1 MSPLVMPFVIGAVV
15 LLGML
20 LGIFAIFRAFYVKV
34 EQGTALI
41 VNDLSATPK
50 VRFTGSLVIP
60 VLYKAELMRVS
71 LITLQVD
78 RRGKEG
84 LICKDNMR
92 ADITVAFYLR
102 VNETQA
108 DVLRVAKAIGAHRA
122 SDRNAVDE
130 LFNAKFS
137 EALKTVGKKF
147 EFTEL
152 FEKRQEFRDE
162 IVKIIGAD
170 LNGYVLEDVAIDY
183 LEQTPKHLLDSN
195 NILDA
200 EGIRKIT
207 ERTATQNV
215 VTNELEQNEK
225 LAITK
230 KNVEAREATLALERQ
245 QAEAEARQKREIET
259 IRSREEAEAARVREE
274 QRLIAEAARLETEE
288 KLKIREQNVQREVE
302 VAEQNRQRA
311 VAIEVER
318 VQRAKALEQVTTD
331 REVQLQGVER
341 DKVVEVGKKDVA
353 NITRERIAIDKTV
366 TVEEERIKE
375 VRVVSEAERDKQ
387 ARVLAAEAAAQEE
400 MVRAVKE
407 AEAAE
412 AASRHKAVELA
423 TMAQASEAAAKHKA
437 AELATMAQAKL
448 EAASREADA
457 KRILAEASRVELAAP
472 GLAEAAVREA
482 EAGAIEKVGAA
493 EARVLEAKAEA
504 VYKQG
509 SAEARVLAERLAAQ
523 ADGEAKLGQAKA
535 TAAESVGVAE
545 ATVTAR
551 QLAAQAEGEAKLG
564 QAKATAAESV
574 GLAEAKVLAE
584 RLAAQAAGEAKLGT
598 AKATAVESVGV
609 AEANVTAKKLM
620 AEAEGL
626 TKKFEAIDSLSDRAR
641 QHEEFRMTLQ
651 GHLEQAMAAIHAGR
665 DVSKENAEVIASA
678 LRNANIDLVGGDGGM
693 FDSLSKALT
702 LGKSIEGFAGK
713 SPIVQDLLARF
724 LGTGNGAARLA
735 GGAPTVPI
743 TPEVF
748 EQVAPKVDAPAVAPA
763 AAADPVA

>member
-1 MSPLVMPFVIGAVV
+1 MSTSLLMPFLIGAGILLVMLI
-15 LLGML
+15 
-20 LGIFAIFRAFYVKV
+20 GIFGLFSAFYVKV

-41 VNDLSATPK
+41 INDMSAQPK
-50 VRFTGSLVIP
+50 VRFTGSLIIP

-108 DVLRVAKAIGAHRA
+108 DVLRVAKAIGAGRA
-122 SDRNAVDE
+122 SDRDAVDE

-152 FEKRQEFRDE
+152 FEKRQEFRDA
-162 IVKIIGAD
+162 IVKIIGND

-183 LEQTPKHLLDSN
+183 LEQTPKALLDHN

-207 ERTATQNV
+207 ERTAAQNV
-215 VTNELEQNEK
+215 VTNELEQNQK

-259 IRSREEAEAARVREE
+259 IQAREAAETTRVREE
-274 QRLIAEAARLETEE
+274 QRLIAEQARLESDE
-288 KLKIREQNVQREVE
+288 KIQIREQNVQREVE

-311 VAIEVER
+311 VSIEVER
-318 VQRAKALEQVTTD
+318 VNRARELEKVTTD

-375 VRVVSEAERDKQ
+375 VRVVSEAEREKQ
-387 ARVLAAEAAAQEE
+387 ARVLAAEAAAQELL
-400 MVRAVKE
+400 VRAVKE

-412 AASRHKAVELA
+412 AAAKHRAVEIK
-423 TMAQASEAAAKHKA
+423 TMAQA
-437 AELATMAQAKL
+437 QL
-448 EAASREADA
+448 EAASSEAEA
-457 KRILAEASRVELAAP
+457 KRVMADGIRVEMAAP

-482 EAGAIEKVGAA
+482 DAAALEKVGIA
-493 EARVLEAKAEA
+493 EARVIEAKAEA

-509 SAEARVLAERLAAQ
+509 SAEARVLAEKKGAEAEGETRLGAAR
-523 ADGEAKLGQAKA
+523 
-535 TAAESVGVAE
+535 AASVESVGVAE

-551 QLAAQAEGEAKLG
+551 KLGAEAEGEARLG
-564 QAKATAAESV
+564 QARATS
-574 GLAEAKVLAE
+574 
-584 RLAAQAAGEAKLGT
+584 
-598 AKATAVESVGV
+598 VESVGV
-609 AEANVTAKKLM
+609 AEANVTAKKLA

-626 TKKFEAIDSLSDRAR
+626 TKKFAAIDQLSDRAR
-641 QHEEFRMTLQ
+641 THEEFRMTLEA
-651 GHLEQAMAAIHAGR
+651 HVEQAMASISAGR
-665 DVSKENAEVIASA
+665 EISKENAEVIASA
-678 LRNANIDLVGGDGGM
+678 LRNAKIDLVGGDGGM
-693 FDSLSKALT
+693 FEQLSKALT

-713 SPIVQDLLARF
+713 SPIVQDLMERF
-724 LGTGNGAARLA
+724 LGVGRADGRVS
-735 GGAPTVPI
+735 VPI
-743 TPEVF
+743 TAEVF
-748 EQVAPKVDAPAVAPA
+748 EQVAPRAE
-763 AAADPVA
+763 PVA

>member
-1 MSPLVMPFVIGAVV
+1 MSIALPFLIGAGI
-15 LLGML
+15 LLVML
-20 LGIFAIFRAFYVKV
+20 LGTFALFSAFYQKV

-41 VNDLSATPK
+41 VNDMSAQPK
-50 VRFTGSLVIP
+50 VRFTGGLVIP
-60 VLYKAELMRVS
+60 VLYKAELMRIS

-92 ADITVAFYLR
+92 ADIAVAFYLR

-108 DVLRVAKAIGAHRA
+108 DVLRVAKAIGAGRA
-122 SDRNAVDE
+122 SDRDAVDE

-147 EFTEL
+147 DFTEL

-162 IVKIIGAD
+162 IVKIIGND

-183 LEQTPKHLLDSN
+183 LEQTPKSLLDQN

-207 ERTATQNV
+207 ERTAAQNV

-259 IRSREEAEAARVREE
+259 IQARETAETARVREE
-274 QRLIAEAARLETEE
+274 QRLIAEQARLESDE
-288 KLKIREQNVQREVE
+288 KIRIREQNVQREVE

-318 VQRAKALEQVTTD
+318 VARARQLEEVTTD

-375 VRVVSEAERDKQ
+375 VRVVSEAERAKQ
-387 ARVLAAEAAAQEE
+387 AQVLAAEGAAQEE
-400 MVRAVKE
+400 MVRRVKE

-412 AASRHKAVELA
+412 AAAKHRAVEM
-423 TMAQASEAAAKHKA
+423 T
-437 AELATMAQAKL
+437 TMAQAKL
-448 EAASREADA
+448 DAASREADA
-457 KRILAEASRVELAAP
+457 KRILAEAIRVEMAAP

-493 EARVLEAKAEA
+493 EARVMEAKADA
-504 VYKQG
+504 ALKQG
-509 SAEARVLAERLAAQ
+509 SVEARVLAERLDAQ
-523 ADGEAKLGQAKA
+523 ADGEARLGQ
-535 TAAESVGVAE
+535 
-545 ATVTAR
+545 
-551 QLAAQAEGEAKLG
+551 
-564 QAKATAAESV
+564 
-574 GLAEAKVLAE
+574 
-584 RLAAQAAGEAKLGT
+584 

-609 AEANVTAKKLM
+609 AEANVTARKLT

-641 QHEEFRMTLQ
+641 AHEEFRMSLES
-651 GHLEQAMAAIHAGR
+651 HMEQALAAISAGR

-678 LRNANIDLVGGDGGM
+678 LRGANIDLVGGDGGM

-713 SPIVQDLLARF
+713 SPIVQDLLERF
-724 LGTGNGAARLA
+724 LGVAQRERLNGGAAV
-735 GGAPTVPI
+735 PTVQI

-748 EQVAPKVDAPAVAPA
+748 EQVAPKG
-763 AAADPVA
+763 DPVG

>member
-1 MSPLVMPFVIGAVV
+1 MSMSILMPFLIGAGV
-15 LLGML
+15 LLAML
-20 LGIFAIFRAFYVKV
+20 LGTFALFSAFYTKV

-41 VNDLSATPK
+41 VNDMSAQPK
-50 VRFTGSLVIP
+50 VRFTGGLIIP
-60 VLYKAELMRVS
+60 VLYKAELMRIS

-92 ADITVAFYLR
+92 ADIAVAFYLR

-108 DVLRVAKAIGAHRA
+108 DVLRVAKAIGASRA
-122 SDRNAVDE
+122 SDREAVDE

-162 IVKIIGAD
+162 IVKVIGND

-183 LEQTPKHLLDSN
+183 LEQTPKHLLDHN

-259 IRSREEAEAARVREE
+259 IQAREAAETARVREE
-274 QRLIAEAARLETEE
+274 QRLIAEQARLESDE
-288 KLKIREQNVQREVE
+288 KIQIREQNVQREVE
-302 VAEQNRQRA
+302 VAGQNRQRA

-318 VQRAKALEQVTTD
+318 VERARQLEQVTTE

-353 NITRERIAIDKTV
+353 NITRERISIDKTV

-375 VRVVSEAERDKQ
+375 VRVVSEAEREKQ
-387 ARVLAAEAAAQEE
+387 ARVLAAEAAAQEA

-412 AASRHKAVELA
+412 TAARHRAVEI
-423 TMAQASEAAAKHKA
+423 T
-437 AELATMAQAKL
+437 TMAQAKL
-448 EAASREADA
+448 EAATRDADA
-457 KRILAEASRVELAAP
+457 KRILAEAIRVEMAAP

-482 EAGAIEKVGAA
+482 EATAIEKVGAA
-493 EARVLEAKAEA
+493 EARVMEAKADA
-504 VYKQG
+504 AYKQG
-509 SAEARVLAERLAAQ
+509 SAEARVLAERLGAEAE
-523 ADGEAKLGQAKA
+523 GETRLGQARA
-535 TAAESVGVAE
+535 S
-545 ATVTAR
+545 
-551 QLAAQAEGEAKLG
+551 
-564 QAKATAAESV
+564 
-574 GLAEAKVLAE
+574 
-584 RLAAQAAGEAKLGT
+584 
-598 AKATAVESVGV
+598 AVESVGV
-609 AEANVTAKKLM
+609 AEANVTGRKLA

-626 TKKFEAIDSLSDRAR
+626 TKKFEAIDSLSERAR
-641 QHEEFRMTLQ
+641 THEEFRMTLEA
-651 GHLEQAMAAIHAGR
+651 HVEQAMAAISAGR

-693 FDSLSKALT
+693 FDSLSRALT

-713 SPIVQDLLARF
+713 SPIVQDLMERF
-724 LGTGNGAARLA
+724 LGVAQREARERPNGSV
-735 GGAPTVPI
+735 PVVPI
-743 TPEVF
+743 TAEVF
-748 EQVAPKVDAPAVAPA
+748 EQVAPKG
-763 AAADPVA
+763 

>member
-1 MSPLVMPFVIGAVV
+1 MDMSLLLPFVIGAGI
-15 LLGML
+15 LFMML
-20 LGIFAIFRAFYVKV
+20 LGIFGLFRAFYVKV

-41 VNDLSATPK
+41 VNDMSSQPK
-50 VRFTGSLVIP
+50 VRFTGSLIIP

-84 LICKDNMR
+84 LICRDNMR

-102 VNETQA
+102 VNETPA
-108 DVLRVAKAIGAHRA
+108 DVLRVAKAIGASRA
-122 SDRNAVDE
+122 SDREAVDE

-162 IVKIIGAD
+162 IVKVIGND
-170 LNGYVLEDVAIDY
+170 LNGYVLEDVAIDF
-183 LEQTPKHLLDSN
+183 LEQTPKHLLDHN
-195 NILDA
+195 NIMDA

-259 IRSREEAEAARVREE
+259 IQAREAAETARVREE
-274 QRLIAEAARLETEE
+274 QRLIAEQARLESDE
-288 KLKIREQNVQREVE
+288 KIQIREHNVQREVE

-318 VQRAKALEQVTTD
+318 VERAKQLEQVTTD

-366 TVEEERIKE
+366 AVEEERIKE
-375 VRVVSEAERDKQ
+375 VRVVSEAERDKA
-387 ARVLAAEAAAQEE
+387 ARVLVAEAAAQEE

-412 AASRHKAVELA
+412 AASRHKAVEIA
-423 TMAQASEAAAKHKA
+423 TMAQAAEAAAKHKA
-437 AELATMAQAKL
+437 AELETMAQARL
-448 EAASREADA
+448 EAATREAEA
-457 KRILAEASRVELAAP
+457 KRVMAEASRVEIAAP
-472 GLAEAAVREA
+472 GLAEASVREA
-482 EAGAIEKVGAA
+482 EATALEKVGAA
-493 EARVLEAKAEA
+493 EARVMEVKAEA
-504 VYKQG
+504 AYKQG
-509 SAEARVLAERLAAQ
+509 NAEARVLAER
-523 ADGEAKLGQAKA
+523 K
-535 TAAESVGVAE
+535 AAE
-545 ATVTAR
+545 
-551 QLAAQAEGEAKLG
+551 AEGEAKLG
-564 QAKATAAESV
+564 QA
-574 GLAEAKVLAE
+574 
-584 RLAAQAAGEAKLGT
+584 R
-598 AKATAVESVGV
+598 ATAVESVGV
-609 AEANVTAKKLM
+609 AEANVTAKKLVAEAEGEARM
-620 AEAEGL
+620 GQARATSVESVGTAEANVTARKLTAEAEGL
-626 TKKFEAIDSLSDRAR
+626 TRKFGAIDALSDRAR
-641 QHEEFRMTLQ
+641 SHEEFRMTLQ
-651 GHLEQAMAAIHAGR
+651 AQLEQALAAIAAGK
-665 DVSKENAEVIASA
+665 DVSKENAEVLASA
-678 LRNANIDLVGGDGGM
+678 LGNANIDLVGGDGGM
-693 FDSLSKALT
+693 FEMLSKSLT

-713 SPIVQDLLARF
+713 SPIVQDLMERF
-724 LGTGNGAARLA
+724 LGVTRPEARERLNGGTAAQV
-735 GGAPTVPI
+735 VPI

-748 EQVAPKVDAPAVAPA
+748 EQVAPA
-763 AAADPVA
+763 ASKAEPVA

>member
-1 MSPLVMPFVIGAVV
+1 MDTSILLPFVIGAGI
-15 LLGML
+15 LFMMM
-20 LGIFAIFRAFYVKV
+20 LGIFGLFRAFYVKV

-41 VNDLSATPK
+41 VNDLSASPK
-50 VRFTGSLVIP
+50 VRFTGGLIIP

-84 LICKDNMR
+84 LICRDNMR

-108 DVLRVAKAIGAHRA
+108 DVLRVAKAIGASRA
-122 SDRNAVDE
+122 SDREAVDE

-162 IVKIIGAD
+162 IVKVIGND
-170 LNGYVLEDVAIDY
+170 LNGYVLEDVAIDF
-183 LEQTPKHLLDSN
+183 LEQTPKHLLDHN

-207 ERTATQNV
+207 ERTAAQNV

-259 IRSREEAEAARVREE
+259 IQAREAAETTRVREE
-274 QRLIAEAARLETEE
+274 QRLIAEQARLESDE
-288 KLKIREQNVQREVE
+288 KIQIREHNVQREVE

-311 VAIEVER
+311 VAIEIER
-318 VQRAKALEQVTTD
+318 VQRARSLEQVTTD

-341 DKVVEVGKKDVA
+341 DKVVEVGKKEVA

-366 TVEEERIKE
+366 AVEEERIKE

-387 ARVLAAEAAAQEE
+387 ARVLVAEAAAQEE

-412 AASRHKAVELA
+412 AASRHKAVEIA
-423 TMAQASEAAAKHKA
+423 TMAQAAEAAAKHKA
-437 AELATMAQAKL
+437 AELETMAQARL
-448 EAASREADA
+448 EAATREAEA
-457 KRILAEASRVELAAP
+457 KRVMAEASRVEIAAP
-472 GLAEAAVREA
+472 GLAEASVREA
-482 EAGAIEKVGAA
+482 EAIALEKVGAA
-493 EARVLEAKAEA
+493 EARVMEVKAEA
-504 VYKQG
+504 AYKQG
-509 SAEARVLAERLAAQ
+509 SAEARVLAEKMGAEAE
-523 ADGEAKLGQAKA
+523 GEAKLGQARA
-535 TAAESVGVAE
+535 TAVESVGVAE

-551 QLAAQAEGEAKLG
+551 KLGAEAEGEARMG
-564 QAKATAAESV
+564 QARATS
-574 GLAEAKVLAE
+574 
-584 RLAAQAAGEAKLGT
+584 
-598 AKATAVESVGV
+598 VESVGT
-609 AEANVTAKKLM
+609 AEANVTARKLT

-626 TKKFEAIDSLSDRAR
+626 TKKFEAIDALSDRAR
-641 QHEEFRMTLQ
+641 SHEEFRMTLQ
-651 GHLEQAMAAIHAGR
+651 AQLEQAMAAIAAGK
-665 DVSKENAEVIASA
+665 DISKENAEVLASA
-678 LRNANIDLVGGDGGM
+678 LGNANIDLVGGDGGM
-693 FDSLSKALT
+693 FEMLSKSLT

-713 SPIVQDLLARF
+713 SPIVQDLMERF
-724 LGTGNGAARLA
+724 LGVTRPEARERLNGGAAA
-735 GGAPTVPI
+735 QVVPI

-748 EQVAPKVDAPAVAPA
+748 EQVASGAAPASKAE
-763 AAADPVA
+763 PVA

>member
-1 MSPLVMPFVIGAVV
+1 MSIALPFLIGAGV
-15 LLGML
+15 LLVML
-20 LGIFAIFRAFYVKV
+20 LGTFALFSAFYQKV

-41 VNDLSATPK
+41 VNDLSAQPK
-50 VRFTGSLVIP
+50 VRFTGGLVIP
-60 VLYKAELMRVS
+60 VLYKAELMRIS

-102 VNETQA
+102 VNETQG
-108 DVLRVAKAIGAHRA
+108 DVLRVAKAIGAGRA
-122 SDRNAVDE
+122 SDRDAVDE

-147 EFTEL
+147 DFTEL

-162 IVKIIGAD
+162 IVKIIGND

-183 LEQTPKHLLDSN
+183 LEQTPKSLLDQN

-207 ERTATQNV
+207 ERTAAQNV

-245 QAEAEARQKREIET
+245 QAEAEARQRREIDTIQAREAAET
-259 IRSREEAEAARVREE
+259 ARVREE
-274 QRLIAEAARLETEE
+274 QRLIAEQARLESDE
-288 KLKIREQNVQREVE
+288 KIRIREQNVQREVE

-318 VQRAKALEQVTTD
+318 VARARQLEEVTTD

-375 VRVVSEAERDKQ
+375 VRVVSEAERAKQ
-387 ARVLAAEAAAQEE
+387 AQVLAAEGAAQEE
-400 MVRAVKE
+400 MVRRVKE

-412 AASRHKAVELA
+412 AAARHRAVEM
-423 TMAQASEAAAKHKA
+423 T
-437 AELATMAQAKL
+437 TMAQAKL
-448 EAASREADA
+448 DAASREADA
-457 KRILAEASRVELAAP
+457 KRLLAEAIRVEMAAP

-493 EARVLEAKAEA
+493 EARVMEAKADA
-504 VYKQG
+504 ALKQG
-509 SAEARVLAERLAAQ
+509 SAEARVLAERL
-523 ADGEAKLGQAKA
+523 G
-535 TAAESVGVAE
+535 
-545 ATVTAR
+545 
-551 QLAAQAEGEAKLG
+551 AQAEGETRLG
-564 QAKATAAESV
+564 Q
-574 GLAEAKVLAE
+574 
-584 RLAAQAAGEAKLGT
+584 

-609 AEANVTAKKLM
+609 AEANVTARKLT

-641 QHEEFRMTLQ
+641 AHEEFRMSLES
-651 GHLEQAMAAIHAGR
+651 HMEQALAAISAGR

-678 LRNANIDLVGGDGGM
+678 LRGANIDLVGGDGGM

-713 SPIVQDLLARF
+713 SPIVQDLLERF
-724 LGTGNGAARLA
+724 LGVAQRERLNGGAAV
-735 GGAPTVPI
+735 PTVAI

-748 EQVAPKVDAPAVAPA
+748 EQVAPRADQPAG
-763 AAADPVA
+763 

>member
-1 MSPLVMPFVIGAVV
+1 MSASLVMPFAIGAVV
-15 LLGML
+15 LFVML
-20 LGIFAIFRAFYVKV
+20 LGIFGLFSAFYVKV

-41 VNDLSATPK
+41 INDMSSQPK
-50 VRFTGSLVIP
+50 VRFTGSLIIP

-108 DVLRVAKAIGAHRA
+108 DVLRVAKAIGASRA
-122 SDRNAVDE
+122 SDREAVDE

-147 EFTEL
+147 DFTEL
-152 FEKRQEFRDE
+152 FEKRQEFRDA
-162 IVKIIGAD
+162 IVQIIGND

-183 LEQTPKHLLDSN
+183 LEQTPKHLLDHN

-259 IRSREEAEAARVREE
+259 IQAREAAETARVREE
-274 QRLIAEAARLETEE
+274 QRLIAEGARLEADE
-288 KLKIREQNVQREVE
+288 KIQIREQNVQREVE
-302 VAEQNRQRA
+302 VAGQNRQRA

-318 VQRAKALEQVTTD
+318 VARARALEEVTTD

-375 VRVVSEAERDKQ
+375 VRVVSEAERGKQ
-387 ARVLAAEAAAQEE
+387 ARVLAAEAAAQEQA
-400 MVRAVKE
+400 VREVKQ
-407 AEAAE
+407 AE
-412 AASRHKAVELA
+412 
-423 TMAQASEAAAKHKA
+423 ASEAASKHRA
-437 AELATMAQAKL
+437 LELTTMATAKL
-448 EAASREADA
+448 EAATREADA
-457 KRILAEASRVELAAP
+457 KRILAEAIRVEMAAP
-472 GLAEAAVREA
+472 GLAEASVREA
-482 EAGAIEKVGAA
+482 EATAIEKVGAA
-493 EARVLEAKAEA
+493 EARVMEAKADA
-504 VYKQG
+504 AYKQG
-509 SAEARVLAERLAAQ
+509 SVEARVLAERLGAQ
-523 ADGEAKLGQAKA
+523 AQGEEKLGQAKA
-535 TAAESVGVAE
+535 A
-545 ATVTAR
+545 
-551 QLAAQAEGEAKLG
+551 
-564 QAKATAAESV
+564 
-574 GLAEAKVLAE
+574 
-584 RLAAQAAGEAKLGT
+584 
-598 AKATAVESVGV
+598 AVESVGI
-609 AEANVTAKKLM
+609 AEANVTGRKLT

-626 TKKFEAIDSLSDRAR
+626 TKKFGAIDALTDRAR
-641 QHEEFRMTLQ
+641 AHEEFRMTLEAS
-651 GHLEQAMAAIHAGR
+651 LEQAMAAISAGR

-693 FDSLSKALT
+693 FEALSKALT

-713 SPIVQDLLARF
+713 SPIVQDLMERF
-724 LGTGNGAARLA
+724 LGVNRPEPRERVSL
-735 GGAPTVPI
+735 PI
-743 TPEVF
+743 TPELF
-748 EQVAPKVDAPAVAPA
+748 EQVAHKTEPA
-763 AAADPVA
+763 A

>member
-1 MSPLVMPFVIGAVV
+1 MSIALPFLIGAGI
-15 LLGML
+15 LLVML
-20 LGIFAIFRAFYVKV
+20 LGTFALFSAFYQKV

-41 VNDLSATPK
+41 VNDMSAQPK
-50 VRFTGSLVIP
+50 VRFTGGLVIP
-60 VLYKAELMRVS
+60 VLYKAELMRIS

-92 ADITVAFYLR
+92 ADIAVAFYLR

-108 DVLRVAKAIGAHRA
+108 DVLRVAKAIGAGRA
-122 SDRNAVDE
+122 SDRDAVDE

-147 EFTEL
+147 DFTEL

-162 IVKIIGAD
+162 IVKIIGND

-183 LEQTPKHLLDSN
+183 LEQTPKSLLDQN

-207 ERTATQNV
+207 ERTAAQNV

-259 IRSREEAEAARVREE
+259 IQARETAETARVREE
-274 QRLIAEAARLETEE
+274 QRLIAEQARLESDE
-288 KLKIREQNVQREVE
+288 KIRIREQNVQREVE

-318 VQRAKALEQVTTD
+318 VARARQLEEVTTD

-375 VRVVSEAERDKQ
+375 VRVVSEAERAKQ
-387 ARVLAAEAAAQEE
+387 AQVLAAEGAAQEE
-400 MVRAVKE
+400 MVRRVKE

-412 AASRHKAVELA
+412 AAAKHRAVEM
-423 TMAQASEAAAKHKA
+423 T
-437 AELATMAQAKL
+437 TMAQAKL
-448 EAASREADA
+448 DAASREADA
-457 KRILAEASRVELAAP
+457 KRILAEAIRVEMAAP

-493 EARVLEAKAEA
+493 EARVMEAKADA
-504 VYKQG
+504 ALKQG
-509 SAEARVLAERLAAQ
+509 SVEARVLAERLGAQ
-523 ADGEAKLGQAKA
+523 ADGEAKLGQ
-535 TAAESVGVAE
+535 
-545 ATVTAR
+545 
-551 QLAAQAEGEAKLG
+551 
-564 QAKATAAESV
+564 
-574 GLAEAKVLAE
+574 
-584 RLAAQAAGEAKLGT
+584 

-609 AEANVTAKKLM
+609 AEANVTARKLT

-641 QHEEFRMTLQ
+641 AHEEFRMSLES
-651 GHLEQAMAAIHAGR
+651 HMEQALAAISAGR

-713 SPIVQDLLARF
+713 SPIVQDLLERF
-724 LGTGNGAARLA
+724 LGVAQRERLNGGAAV
-735 GGAPTVPI
+735 PTVQI

-748 EQVAPKVDAPAVAPA
+748 EQVAPKG
-763 AAADPVA
+763 DPVG

>member
-1 MSPLVMPFVIGAVV
+1 MSTSLLMPFLVGAGVLLVV
-15 LLGML
+15 LLGT
-20 LGIFAIFRAFYVKV
+20 FAMFSAFYVKV

-60 VLYKAELMRVS
+60 VLYKAELMRIS

-108 DVLRVAKAIGAHRA
+108 DVLRVAKAIGAGRA
-122 SDRNAVDE
+122 SDRDAVDE

-152 FEKRQEFRDE
+152 FEKRQEFRDA
-162 IVKIIGAD
+162 IVKVIGND

-230 KNVEAREATLALERQ
+230 KNVEAREATLSLERQ
-245 QAEAEARQKREIET
+245 QAEAEARQQREILT
-259 IRSREEAEAARVREE
+259 IQAREEAETARVREE
-274 QRLIAEAARLETEE
+274 QRLIAEQARLESDE
-288 KLKIREQNVQREVE
+288 KIQIRAQNVQREVQ

-311 VAIEVER
+311 VSIEIER
-318 VQRAKALEQVTTD
+318 VARARALEQVTTD

-375 VRVVSEAERDKQ
+375 VRVVSEAEREKQ
-387 ARVLAAEAAAQEE
+387 ARILAAEAAAQEAA
-400 MVRAVKE
+400 VRAVKE
-407 AEAAE
+407 AEAG
-412 AASRHKAVELA
+412 
-423 TMAQASEAAAKHKA
+423 EAAAKHKA
-437 AELATMAQAKL
+437 VEATTMAQARL
-448 EAASREADA
+448 EAAQREADA
-457 KRILAEASRVELAAP
+457 KRVLADAIRVEMAAP

-493 EARVLEAKAEA
+493 EARVMEAKADA

-509 SAEARVLAERLAAQ
+509 SAEARVLAERLAAE
-523 ADGEAKLGQAKA
+523 AEGEARLGQARA
-535 TAAESVGVAE
+535 TAVESVGVAE
-545 ATVTAR
+545 ATVTA
-551 QLAAQAEGEAKLG
+551 
-564 QAKATAAESV
+564 
-574 GLAEAKVLAE
+574 
-584 RLAAQAAGEAKLGT
+584 
-598 AKATAVESVGV
+598 
-609 AEANVTAKKLM
+609 KKLT

-626 TKKFEAIDSLSDRAR
+626 TKKFQAIDSLSDRAR
-641 QHEEFRMTLQ
+641 QHEEFRMTLE

-693 FDSLSKALT
+693 FESLSKALT

-713 SPIVQDLLARF
+713 SPIVQDLLQRF
-724 LGTGNGAARLA
+724 LGVTARKRLA
-735 GGAPTVPI
+735 GGEAPVVPI
-743 TPEVF
+743 TAEIF
-748 EQVAPKVDAPAVAPA
+748 EQVAPKPETVG
-763 AAADPVA
+763 

>member
-1 MSPLVMPFVIGAVV
+1 MSASILMPFAIGAVV
-15 LLGML
+15 LLVML
-20 LGIFAIFRAFYVKV
+20 LGIFGLFSAFYVKV

-41 VNDLSATPK
+41 INDMSSQPK
-50 VRFTGSLVIP
+50 VRFTGSLIIP

-108 DVLRVAKAIGAHRA
+108 DVLRVAKAIGAGRA
-122 SDRNAVDE
+122 SDREAVDE

-162 IVKIIGAD
+162 IVKIIGND

-183 LEQTPKHLLDSN
+183 LEQTPKHLLDQN

-215 VTNELEQNEK
+215 VTNELEQNQK

-259 IRSREEAEAARVREE
+259 IQARETAETTRVREE
-274 QRLIAEAARLETEE
+274 QRLIAEQARLEADE
-288 KLKIREQNVQREVE
+288 KIQIREQNVQREVE
-302 VAEQNRQRA
+302 VAGQNRQRA

-318 VQRAKALEQVTTD
+318 VERAKQLEQVTTD

-387 ARVLAAEAAAQEE
+387 ARVLAAEAAAQEAL
-400 MVRAVKE
+400 VRAVKE
-407 AEAAE
+407 AEASE
-412 AASRHKAVELA
+412 AAARHKAVEIA

-437 AELATMAQAKL
+437 GEIATMAQAQL
-448 EAASREADA
+448 DAASREAEG
-457 KRILAEASRVELAAP
+457 KRVMAEGIRAERAAP
-472 GLAEAAVREA
+472 GLADATVREA
-482 EAGAIEKVGAA
+482 TASAIEKVGIA
-493 EARVLEAKAEA
+493 EARVIEAKAEA

-509 SAEARVLAERLAAQ
+509 SAEARVLAE
-523 ADGEAKLGQAKA
+523 KLG
-535 TAAESVGVAE
+535 AE
-545 ATVTAR
+545 
-551 QLAAQAEGEAKLG
+551 AEGEAKLG
-564 QAKATAAESV
+564 TARAS
-574 GLAEAKVLAE
+574 
-584 RLAAQAAGEAKLGT
+584 
-598 AKATAVESVGV
+598 AVESVGV
-609 AEANVTAKKLM
+609 AEARVMAEKLGAEAEGEAKKGTARASAVESVGLAEATVTGRKLE

-626 TKKFEAIDSLSDRAR
+626 TKKFGAIDALTDRAR
-641 QHEEFRMTLQ
+641 AHEEFRMTLEAS
-651 GHLEQAMAAIHAGR
+651 LEQAMAAISAGKE
-665 DVSKENAEVIASA
+665 VSKENAEVIGSA

-693 FDSLSKALT
+693 FEMLSKSLT

-713 SPIVQDLLARF
+713 SPIVQDLMERF
-724 LGTGNGAARLA
+724 LGVNKPEPRERVSL
-735 GGAPTVPI
+735 PI

-748 EQVAPKVDAPAVAPA
+748 EQVAHKGEPA
-763 AAADPVA
+763 A

>member
-1 MSPLVMPFVIGAVV
+1 MSMSLAMPFLIGAGI
-15 LLGML
+15 LILML
-20 LGIFAIFRAFYVKV
+20 LGTFALFSAFYVKV

-41 VNDLSATPK
+41 VNDMSAQPK
-50 VRFTGSLVIP
+50 VRFTGGLVIP
-60 VLYKAELMRVS
+60 VLYKAELMRIS

-92 ADITVAFYLR
+92 ADIAVAFYLR

-108 DVLRVAKAIGAHRA
+108 DVLRVAKAIGASRA
-122 SDRNAVDE
+122 SDRDAVDE

-152 FEKRQEFRDE
+152 FEKRQEFRDA
-162 IVKIIGAD
+162 IVKVIGND

-183 LEQTPKHLLDSN
+183 LEQTPKSLLDHN

-215 VTNELEQNEK
+215 VTNELEQNER

-259 IRSREEAEAARVREE
+259 IQAREQAETARVQQE
-274 QRLIAEAARLETEE
+274 QRLIAEQARLEAEE
-288 KLKIREQNVQREVE
+288 KIQIRGQNVQREVE

-318 VQRAKALEQVTTD
+318 VARARQLEEVTTD

-375 VRVVSEAERDKQ
+375 VRVISEAEREKQ
-387 ARVLAAEAAAQEE
+387 ARVLAAEAAAQEAA
-400 MVRAVKE
+400 VRAVKE

-412 AASRHKAVELA
+412 AAAKHRAVEA
-423 TMAQASEAAAKHKA
+423 TTMAQARLDAA
-437 AELATMAQAKL
+437 Q
-448 EAASREADA
+448 REAEA
-457 KRILAEASRVELAAP
+457 KRIMAEAVRVEMAAP

-493 EARVLEAKAEA
+493 EARVMEAKAAA

-509 SAEARVLAERLAAQ
+509 SAEARVLAERLTAEAE
-523 ADGEAKLGQAKA
+523 GEARMGQARA
-535 TAAESVGVAE
+535 TSVESVGSAE

-551 QLAAQAEGEAKLG
+551 KL
-564 QAKATAAESV
+564 T
-574 GLAEAKVLAE
+574 
-584 RLAAQAAGEAKLGT
+584 
-598 AKATAVESVGV
+598 
-609 AEANVTAKKLM
+609 

-626 TKKFEAIDSLSDRAR
+626 TKKFEAIDGLSDRAR
-641 QHEEFRMTLQ
+641 SHEEFRMALES
-651 GHLEQAMAAIHAGR
+651 HLEQAMAAIHAGR

-693 FDSLSKALT
+693 FESLSKALT

-713 SPIVQDLLARF
+713 SPIVQDLLERF
-724 LGTGNGAARLA
+724 LGVTQRERL
-735 GGAPTVPI
+735 GGSATPVVEI

-748 EQVAPKVDAPAVAPA
+748 EQVAPRAE
-763 AAADPVA
+763 PVA